1 MKFKEWLLG
10 APQKLSTYRHRKKE
24 ARKGGFLL
32 PISETA

>member
-10 APQKLSTYRHRKKE
+10 TPQKIFDLPARKKE